1 MPAEPHLHRRL
12 DGKRATRRRGRAV
25 AELAGRQYGV
35 VEREQLRRLGASAD
49 VIDGWIAR
57 GRLVA
62 LHRGVYAVGHRVLTV
77 EGRWMAAVLAGGDR
91 AALSHASAGDHWAL
105 TGLRRPL
112 AHVTVA
118 RRRRARPGIVVHQ
131 SVISEDEVTVH
142 EGIRVTTVARTLLD
156 LAACV
161 SPPRLRQA
169 IAIAEA
175 RRLADSP
182 SLIDLFERYPGR
194 RGRSSLRAALDEAS
208 IGIAR
213 SELEAR
219 FLEFLE
225 LRAVAPP
232 RVNAPVEVGGRTLIV
247 DCLWPA
253 ARLVVEL
260 DSRRAPRRLGGSRGG
275 PRPGCGAARRGP
287 SDAARDLAAPALR
300 ARPPCGRAPAR
311 AQPLSERAITRRWIS
326 FVPS

>member
-1 MPAEPHLHRRL
+1 MPAETHLHRRL

-169 IAIAEA
+169 IAMAEA

-260 DSRRAPRRLGGSRGG
+260 DSRRHHADWEAAEADRARDAALLAAGLRTLRVTWRRLHSEPDR
-275 PRPGCGAARRGP
+275 
-287 SDAARDLAAPALR
+287 LAAELRLALSR
-300 ARPPCGRAPAR
+300 
-311 AQPLSERAITRRWIS
+311 
-326 FVPS
+326 